1 MADFVKKYYK
11 ELILIVVYI
20 AIACAAYICWF
31 DSLWHLWYVD
41 VITALAIIV
50 IGGAIGYFYIKSIEK
65 EEKKEEVRKEPEQ
78 ESDVK

>member
-50 IGGAIGYFYIKSIEK
+50 IGAAIGYFYIKSIEN
-65 EEKKEEVRKEPEQ
+65 EEKKEEVRKESEQ